1 MLYVVTG
8 GSASGKS
15 AFAETLVQSFL
26 SEKNY
31 YIATM
36 QPFGEEGKKRIEKHR
51 NMRAGKGFQTVECYD
66 HIGQLIFAG
75 TGEGYSIL
83 LECVS
88 NLVANE
94 MFSCGQSGDE
104 VIKSVV
110 GGVEIL
116 AAQAEE
122 MVVVTNEVFSDLS
135 EYSLETLGYMRALGE
150 VNRQLARIS
159 DRTWEVVY
167 GIPVRIK

>member
-26 SEKNY
+26 SDKNY

-36 QPFGEEGKKRIEKHR
+36 QPFGEEGRRRIERHR
-51 NMRAGKGFQTVECYD
+51 GMRAGKGFQTVECYD
-66 HIGQLIFAG
+66 HIGQLAFQE
-75 TGEGYSIL
+75 TGSGYSIL
-83 LECVS
+83 LECIS

-94 MFSCGQSGDE
+94 MFCCGESVDGI
-104 VIKSVV
+104 IKNVAV
-110 GGVEIL
+110 GVREL
-116 AAQAEE
+116 AARARE
-122 MVVVTNEVFSDLS
+122 MVVVTNEVFSDLW
-135 EYSLETLGYMRALGE
+135 EYSWETRDYMRALSE
-150 VNRQLARIS
+150 VNRQLARMS
-159 DRTWEVVY
+159 DKTWEVVY